1 MSGSDGHQQWRTH
14 YSDKASS
21 GWLARL
27 FGKPSGPKPQRPWPE
42 MKHPRRIRAS
52 GFMPQ
57 PDGTHAHYTG
67 YRVATPEQEAWYRI
81 HDPERGLHAEDLAT
95 YRSAQRGPVARFF
108 LRLFGVTPG
117 H

>member
-14 YSDKASS
+14 YSDKLGA

-52 GFMPQ
+52 GVMQQ
-57 PDGTHAHYTG
+57 PDGSHIHYTG
-67 YRVATPEQEAWYRI
+67 SRIATPQEEQSYRL
-81 HDPERGLHAEDLAT
+81 HNPEHGLHQEDLAT
-95 YRSAQRGPVARFF
+95 YRCAQRGPVARFF
-108 LRLFGVTPG
+108 AKFFGR
-117 H
+117 